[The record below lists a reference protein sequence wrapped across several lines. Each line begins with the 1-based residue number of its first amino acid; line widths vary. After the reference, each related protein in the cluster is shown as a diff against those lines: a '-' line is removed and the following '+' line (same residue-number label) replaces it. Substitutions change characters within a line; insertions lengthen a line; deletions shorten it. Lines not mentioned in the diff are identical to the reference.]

1 MQTDRYISPLSTR
14 YASAEMQYLFSQDFK
29 FRTWRRL
36 WIALARAEKKLG
48 LAITDE
54 QIAELEAHRDDINY
68 AEAEAREREVRHDV
82 MSHVYAYG
90 LQCPKAAGIIHLG
103 ATSCYVGDN
112 TDLIILR
119 EAAQLVV
126 KKAVQVVRNLSAFAD
141 RWKDTPCL
149 GYTHLQP
156 AQLTTVGKRAALWIN
171 ELLMDIDELEFRLS
185 RLQLLGSKGTTGTQ
199 ASFLELFGGDGGKM
213 ARYIR
218 AGKPL
223 CGPFLSDVMAGALR
237 MGECNACMKR
247 IVAAP
252 TAGACGVLPAV
263 LLPYARQF
271 QAEADRLVEALYV
284 ASGFGMVIAAR
295 ASISGAEGGCQ
306 AEIGSAAA
314 MAAPAL
320 VHLQGGTPEQMANA
334 CAMAVKNL
342 LGLVCDPVG
351 GLVEVPCVKRNVI
364 GAMDAL
370 SAAQM
375 ALAGI
380 ESRVPPDQVLDA
392 MREVGQSLP
401 HTLRETGKGGL
412 AATPFGLRYTPKEA
426 DKR

>member
-1 MQTDRYISPLSTR
+1 MIEFTSIQQMLEETSSSGLPLWDAIRQADCQRQGISPQQSWDKMAAMLQAMEDADRSYQETDRSHSGLS
-14 YASAEMQYLFSQDFK
+14 
-29 FRTWRRL
+29 
-36 WIALARAEKKLG
+36 
-48 LAITDE
+48 
-54 QIAELEAHRDDINY
+54 
-68 AEAEAREREVRHDV
+68 
-82 MSHVYAYG
+82 
-90 LQCPKAAGIIHLG
+90 
-103 ATSCYVGDN
+103 
-112 TDLIILR
+112 
-119 EAAQLVV
+119 
-126 KKAVQVVRNLSAFAD
+126 
-141 RWKDTPCL
+141 
-149 GYTHLQP
+149 
-156 AQLTTVGKRAALWIN
+156 
-171 ELLMDIDELEFRLS
+171 
-185 RLQLLGSKGTTGTQ
+185 
-199 ASFLELFGGDGGKM
+199 GGDGGKM

-223 CGPFLSDVMAGALR
+223 CGPFLSEVMAGALR

-263 LLPYARQF
+263 
-271 QAEADRLVEALYV
+271 
-284 ASGFGMVIAAR
+284 
-295 ASISGAEGGCQ
+295 
-306 AEIGSAAA
+306 A

>member
-1 MQTDRYISPLSTR
+1 MIEFTSIQQMLEETSSSGLPLWDAIRQADCQRQGISPQQSWDKMAVMLQAMEDADRSYQETDRSHSGLS
-14 YASAEMQYLFSQDFK
+14 
-29 FRTWRRL
+29 
-36 WIALARAEKKLG
+36 
-48 LAITDE
+48 
-54 QIAELEAHRDDINY
+54 
-68 AEAEAREREVRHDV
+68 
-82 MSHVYAYG
+82 
-90 LQCPKAAGIIHLG
+90 
-103 ATSCYVGDN
+103 
-112 TDLIILR
+112 
-119 EAAQLVV
+119 
-126 KKAVQVVRNLSAFAD
+126 
-141 RWKDTPCL
+141 
-149 GYTHLQP
+149 
-156 AQLTTVGKRAALWIN
+156 
-171 ELLMDIDELEFRLS
+171 
-185 RLQLLGSKGTTGTQ
+185 
-199 ASFLELFGGDGGKM
+199 GGDGGKM

-223 CGPFLSDVMAGALR
+223 CGPFLSEVMAGALR

>member
-1 MQTDRYISPLSTR
+1 MEFTSIQQMLEETSSSGLPLWDAIRQADCQRQGISPQQSWDKMAVMLQAMEDADRSYQETDRSHSGLS
-14 YASAEMQYLFSQDFK
+14 
-29 FRTWRRL
+29 
-36 WIALARAEKKLG
+36 
-48 LAITDE
+48 
-54 QIAELEAHRDDINY
+54 
-68 AEAEAREREVRHDV
+68 
-82 MSHVYAYG
+82 
-90 LQCPKAAGIIHLG
+90 
-103 ATSCYVGDN
+103 
-112 TDLIILR
+112 
-119 EAAQLVV
+119 
-126 KKAVQVVRNLSAFAD
+126 
-141 RWKDTPCL
+141 
-149 GYTHLQP
+149 
-156 AQLTTVGKRAALWIN
+156 
-171 ELLMDIDELEFRLS
+171 
-185 RLQLLGSKGTTGTQ
+185 
-199 ASFLELFGGDGGKM
+199 GGDGGKM

-223 CGPFLSDVMAGALR
+223 CGPFLSEVMAGALR

-271 QAEADRLVEALYV
+271 QAGADRLVESLYV
-284 ASGFGMVIAAR
+284 ASGFGMVIATR

-412 AATPFGLRYTPKEA
+412 AATPFGLRYTPKEV

>member
-1 MQTDRYISPLSTR
+1 MIEFTSIQQMLEETSSSGLPLWDAIRQADCQRQGISPQQSWDKMAAMLQAMENADRSYQETDRSHSGLS
-14 YASAEMQYLFSQDFK
+14 
-29 FRTWRRL
+29 
-36 WIALARAEKKLG
+36 
-48 LAITDE
+48 
-54 QIAELEAHRDDINY
+54 
-68 AEAEAREREVRHDV
+68 
-82 MSHVYAYG
+82 
-90 LQCPKAAGIIHLG
+90 
-103 ATSCYVGDN
+103 
-112 TDLIILR
+112 
-119 EAAQLVV
+119 
-126 KKAVQVVRNLSAFAD
+126 
-141 RWKDTPCL
+141 
-149 GYTHLQP
+149 
-156 AQLTTVGKRAALWIN
+156 
-171 ELLMDIDELEFRLS
+171 
-185 RLQLLGSKGTTGTQ
+185 
-199 ASFLELFGGDGGKM
+199 GGDGGKM

-252 TAGACGVLPAV
+252 TAGACGVLPAI

-271 QAEADRLVEALYV
+271 QAGADRLVESLYV
-284 ASGFGMVIAAR
+284 ASGFGMVIATR

>member
-1 MQTDRYISPLSTR
+1 MIEFTSIQQMLEETSSSGLPLWDAIRQADCQRQGISPQQSWDKMAVMLQAMEDADRSYQETDRSHSGLS
-14 YASAEMQYLFSQDFK
+14 
-29 FRTWRRL
+29 
-36 WIALARAEKKLG
+36 
-48 LAITDE
+48 
-54 QIAELEAHRDDINY
+54 
-68 AEAEAREREVRHDV
+68 
-82 MSHVYAYG
+82 
-90 LQCPKAAGIIHLG
+90 
-103 ATSCYVGDN
+103 
-112 TDLIILR
+112 
-119 EAAQLVV
+119 
-126 KKAVQVVRNLSAFAD
+126 
-141 RWKDTPCL
+141 
-149 GYTHLQP
+149 
-156 AQLTTVGKRAALWIN
+156 
-171 ELLMDIDELEFRLS
+171 
-185 RLQLLGSKGTTGTQ
+185 
-199 ASFLELFGGDGGKM
+199 GGDGGKM

-223 CGPFLSDVMAGALR
+223 CGPFLSEVMAGALR

-412 AATPFGLRYTPKEA
+412 AATPFGLRYTPKA
-426 DKR
+426 AAKR